1 MYLSFCIYD
10 RMLCR
15 ETLLIG
21 SCFLQVQK
29 ERKLKE
35 VLRSENCILR
45 KIRRYREDDDS
56 DQVLYFFSQV
66 DMKLVSRVL
75 NMSKVTR
82 EQLIWCHN
90 KLGSISFVNRKLH
103 VEPAFLLFPC

>member
-1 MYLSFCIYD
+1 M
-10 RMLCR
+10 
-15 ETLLIG
+15 
-21 SCFLQVQK
+21 FLDVQK
-29 ERKLKE
+29 ERKLKD

-45 KIRRYREDDDS
+45 KFRRNKEDDS

-82 EQLIWCHN
+82 DQLIWCHN
-90 KLGSISFVNRKLH
+90 KLGTIRFVNRKIH